1 MQVLHRSSMRFAL
14 VLVRSFR
21 KPALE
26 RVEVEGVELDGI

>member
-14 VLVRSFR
+14 VLVCSLW

-26 RVEVEGVELDGI
+26 RVEVEGVELDGV